1 MIYYSS
7 RRIVV
12 WRFWYPQRVV
22 PNRVFYNLFSCPG
35 QEVETTTE
43 AADAQRDQ
51 DATTTETDGSEVL
64 KDPEFDNNKK

>member
-1 MIYYSS
+1 MRASTHQTHLEEQ
-7 RRIVV
+7 VHETAAAEADA
-12 WRFWYPQRVV
+12 
-22 PNRVFYNLFSCPG
+22 PG